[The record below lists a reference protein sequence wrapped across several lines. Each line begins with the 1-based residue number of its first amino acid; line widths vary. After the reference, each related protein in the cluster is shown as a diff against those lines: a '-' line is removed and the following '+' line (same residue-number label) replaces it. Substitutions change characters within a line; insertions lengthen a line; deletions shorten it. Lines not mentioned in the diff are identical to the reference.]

1 MKSVSE
7 TTIVWKKCKKCEKL
21 QNLDHLR
28 CIQCKNTTFDTVKS
42 SGDCKLLTYTILTA
56 TPSEYRDKKS
66 YAIGVVEYS
75 NGLKA
80 MGQITTS
87 ENLKIGMKLTSKFQ
101 KLTENLDG
109 KEIFG
114 ITFKPT

>member
-1 MKSVSE
+1 MSE
-7 TTIVWKKCKKCEKL
+7 TTIVWKKCKKCRKL
-21 QNLDHLR
+21 QHPDHLR

-42 SGDCKLLTYTILTA
+42 SGDCKLLTYTILNA
-56 TPSEYRDKKS
+56 PPSEYRDKKS
-66 YAIGVVEYS
+66 YTIGVVEYS

-80 MGQITTS
+80 IGQIISS

-114 ITFKPT
+114 ITFKPI

>member
-1 MKSVSE
+1 MSE
-7 TTIVWKKCKKCEKL
+7 TTIIWKKCKKCGKL
-21 QNLDHLR
+21 QHPDHLR
-28 CIQCKNTTFDTVKS
+28 CIQCKNTTFTIVKS
-42 SGDCKLLTYTILTA
+42 SRDCKLLTYTILTA
-56 TPSEYRDKKS
+56 PPSEYRDKKS

-80 MGQITTS
+80 IGQITTS